1 VNRPP
6 RIQRSVVLRGHGH
19 PAIRATHAKT
29 FELMAGADISER
41 ATCVVAVGTGF
52 DRKTVE
58 ELALLRGPVRLVLST
73 PGLPSFLG
81 EAVIN
86 PGHAIRDR
94 IVIRRREAADGEPD
108 VDTLATDA
116 TLTAKDLSPEF
127 AAALSD
133 PEREVALLIEEVG
146 IRRPLVLVGTT
157 PRGETVRLAGRDRA
171 LWFAADDFID
181 YSGSA
186 PILPPGKLAKL
197 AADALGVLSEGGAV
211 AIALPALDTPPPAPA
226 ADFLTRA
233 ARLGARF
240 ATLPHGGA
248 ARTAAEALLAA
259 GLPPAPHA
267 WLGSPQR
274 LAALPAMP
282 TVFRMPAAASPVV
295 LDNREVWLEDTGD
308 RDLGVAVHQVTA
320 DEAVAA
326 VGALTVVGPAE
337 DTADAVDVAA
347 VARALADAGIAPR
360 TLSEALAPF
369 GLTRKRL
376 YALLQDQAQGQE
388 PDPGKT
394 TGGPVH

>member
-1 VNRPP
+1 MNRPP
-6 RIQRSVVLRGHGH
+6 HIQRSVVLRGHGH

-29 FELMAGADISER
+29 LELMAGADISER

-94 IVIRRREAADGEPD
+94 VVIRRREAVDGEHDD

-116 TLTAKDLSPEF
+116 TLTARDLSPEF
-127 AAALSD
+127 AAALAD
-133 PEREVALLIEEVG
+133 PTREVALLIEEVG

-157 PRGETVRLAGRDRA
+157 PRGEAVRLSGRDRA

-186 PILPPGKLAKL
+186 PILPPAKLAKL

-211 AIALPALDTPPPAPA
+211 SVALPAFDTPPPPPA
-226 ADFLTRA
+226 ADFLARA

-240 ATLPHGGA
+240 ATLPRGGA
-248 ARTAAEALLAA
+248 ARSAAEALLAA
-259 GLPPAPHA
+259 GLPLAPHA

-274 LAALPAMP
+274 LAALPAMA
-282 TVFRMPAAASPVV
+282 TVFRMPAAVSPTV
-295 LDNREVWLEDTGD
+295 LRDRDVWIEDTAD
-308 RDLGVAVHQVTA
+308 RDLGVAVHHATA

-347 VARALADAGIAPR
+347 VARALTEAGIAPR

-376 YALLQDQAQGQE
+376 YALLQDRAGE
-388 PDPGKT
+388 SGETADGRE
-394 TGGPVH
+394 H